1 MIRLS
6 PEEGI
11 LITTIEGQPVTINSE
26 AEVTI
31 NAEGAIVSDS
41 QVPLTLNQMLER
53 AERDALVHALRLS
66 SGHVAD
72 AAEILG
78 IPAKTLY
85 DKLAR
90 FSIAVTDFKT

>member
-1 MIRLS
+1 
-6 PEEGI
+6 
-11 LITTIEGQPVTINSE
+11 
-26 AEVTI
+26 
-31 NAEGAIVSDS
+31 
-41 QVPLTLNQMLER
+41 MLER
-53 AERDALVHALRLS
+53 AEREALNSALRLA

-90 FSIAVTDFKT
+90 FSIAVTDFKNA